1 MLTHLVRHLWKAKV
15 LVIYYTRIN
24 YQLRF
29 CNAHVF
35 HLWSCSGAGL
45 LAMEGEAVLPFCIP
59 LSTGTATP
67 HFPSDSDGSITLTD
81 PSVIPTANWFGS
93 CGCAVT
99 TSGDRVWLLQ
109 SEKIKTK
116 KNKETKKKKPIRNKH
131 QYWFQTMNC
140 SVANS
145 WLFFFSQTHI
155 LHKQRHLD
163 V

>member
-1 MLTHLVRHLWKAKV
+1 MLTHLVRHLWKANV

-35 HLWSCSGAGL
+35 HLWSCSEAGL

-67 HFPSDSDGSITLTD
+67 HFPSDSKGSITLTD

-109 SEKIKTK
+109 SEKKK
-116 KNKETKKKKPIRNKH
+116 KNLGLNTNIDFKQWVVVSSDMSMLFT
-131 QYWFQTMNC
+131 
-140 SVANS
+140 VANS
-145 WLFFFSQTHI
+145 RL
-155 LHKQRHLD
+155 LN